1 MPTPIDAASLVLE
14 LLSWIG
20 IATGVVLLIAGY
32 LRRLAMSGW
41 IETTGVIVV
50 DSGHEAGRSFRW
62 LGDDGNLY
70 DLPADTEETAHL
82 EVGDDVLVYV
92 NPRRADQARTD
103 TAHHE
108 GRPLR
113 LLGWILFGVGIASVA
128 ISLVLAV
135 VE

>member
-1 MPTPIDAASLVLE
+1 MPTPLAAASLVLE

-20 IATGVVLLIAGY
+20 IVLGVILLLAGY

-41 IETTGVIVV
+41 IETMGVIVAA
-50 DSGHEAGRSFRW
+50 DHEVGRSFRW

-70 DLPADTEETAHL
+70 DLPADTVETSHL
-82 EVGDDVLVYV
+82 AVGDDVLVYV

-103 TAHHE
+103 TAHHD

-113 LLGWILFGVGIASVA
+113 VMGWILLGVGLASVG
-128 ISLVLAV
+128 ISLLLAV
-135 VE
+135 IE